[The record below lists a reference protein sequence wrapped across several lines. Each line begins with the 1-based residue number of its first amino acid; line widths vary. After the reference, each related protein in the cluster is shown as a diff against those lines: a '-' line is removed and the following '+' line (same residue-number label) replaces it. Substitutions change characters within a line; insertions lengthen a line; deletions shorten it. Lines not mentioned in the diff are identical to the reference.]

1 MIKVLSNIGVFLE
14 TLPIIGISLVGIFGV
29 TGFII
34 LVVHLLNKGASWL
47 EERKNNNNNAQ

>member
-1 MIKVLSNIGVFLE
+1 MIKALSNIGVFLE